1 MTRQLRNLPRTI
13 LIVLA
18 FAVPLAVGY
27 YVSTRW
33 VKGNFHVVV
42 PNRVYRSAQPSADQI
57 TRWAIDHEIRTIFNL
72 RNEEDPGLVATES
85 LWACLA
91 GVEFLHLPLS
101 DRSLPVR
108 SEFLRLITALEI
120 AAQPILIHCRAGAD
134 RTGVLSVLAAMAVGG
149 ATYDEA
155 RSQLSFRY
163 LHFGDDPNAVEGVL
177 TKYEAHCRR
186 HGRTTGG
193 WREYRDWAFEHY
205 SDTYYL
211 VEIKAPQ
218 RIHARPGQTIEV
230 DLTIRNRTDIT
241 IPVEDPDKTFSVAAY
256 MGTAVAMMPEKEFS
270 PRTRL
275 VRSVPPEGSVS
286 VSKTLTAPAKSGTY
300 VVHFDLIEEHFTWFA
315 AQGSPEIPRQLV
327 VAAHGGSGDQA
338 VGSSMGSRRV
348 ALPIAAKNG
357 SD

>member
-1 MTRQLRNLPRTI
+1 MTRHLCNLPRAV
-13 LIVLA
+13 LIGLA
-18 FAVPLAVGY
+18 FTIPLAAGY

-33 VKGNFHVVV
+33 MKGNFHVVV
-42 PNRVYRSAQPSADQI
+42 PNRVYRSAQPSPDQI
-57 TRWAIDHEIRTIFNL
+57 TRWASEHEIRTIFNL
-72 RNEEDPGLVATES
+72 RNEEDPRLVARDS
-85 LWACLA
+85 LWASQA
-91 GVEFLHLPLS
+91 GIEFFHLPLS

-108 SEFLRLITALEI
+108 SEFLTLITALEI

-163 LHFGDDPNAVEGVL
+163 LHFGDDPDAVEGVL
-177 TKYEAHCRR
+177 TKYETHCRR

-193 WREYRDWAFEHY
+193 WREYREWAFEHY

-211 VEIKAPQ
+211 VEVKAPQ

-241 IPVEDPDKTFSVAAY
+241 IPVGDPDKVFSVAAY
-256 MGTAVAMMPEKEFS
+256 LGTAVEMMPEKEFG

-275 VRSVPPEGSVS
+275 FRSVPPEGSVS
-286 VSKTLTAPAKSGTY
+286 VSKRLTAPVEPGTY
-300 VVHFDLIEEHFTWFA
+300 VIHFDLIEEQFTWFA

-327 VAAHGGSGDQA
+327 VAAQGGSGDQA
-338 VGSSMGSRRV
+338 VDANTGSRRV
-348 ALPIAAKNG
+348 APPAAAKHG